1 MNVKKKETKEMIEK
15 ERDLLKITLDYY
27 AKENSALKR
36 QLEDLAITARSNK
49 ELLKEYVERI
59 TNKDEVVEKL
69 RSTNEQLQARLS
81 SLEEYIKSN
90 NIGSG
95 GK

>member
-1 MNVKKKETKEMIEK
+1 MNIKKKETKEGIEK
-15 ERDLLKITLDYY
+15 ERDMLKITLDYY
-27 AKENSALKR
+27 AKENAMLKR
-36 QLEDLAITARSNK
+36 QLEDLGVTARSNK
-49 ELLKEYVERI
+49 ELLKEYVEKI
-59 TNKDEVVEKL
+59 TNKDEVVMKL
-69 RSTNEQLQARLS
+69 RSQNEQLQARLS